1 MITRTT
7 THRGLARPRL
17 PSPDRVHYQDVN
29 CPVEVV
35 MRRVLRAL
43 LTLAA
48 AATLGIAGAGAANAS
63 AYGVT
68 PLPSFSYEDPTGAT
82 RSVPYGCVLIHS
94 VIGEGLTIT
103 AQNANVDCAGIA
115 AMRSGL
121 LCDVEVSF
129 TFRPLSGSTERLDTA
144 TLPGCRTL
152 GLKTSNAEAAQTF
165 TTGGKLC
172 ATLTVSKKT
181 VTTSCHV
188 VSG

>member
-1 MITRTT
+1 
-7 THRGLARPRL
+7 
-17 PSPDRVHYQDVN
+17 
-29 CPVEVV
+29 

-68 PLPSFSYEDPTGAT
+68 PLPSFSYQDSTGAT

-94 VIGEGLTIT
+94 VVGEGLQIS
-103 AQNANVDCAGIA
+103 AQYASVDCAGIA

-121 LCDVEVSF
+121 LCDVKVEF
-129 TFRPLSGSTERLDTA
+129 TFRPLSGRPETLSTA

-152 GLKTSNAEAAQTF
+152 GIKASNRELPPAFA
-165 TTGGKLC
+165 TGGKIC
-172 ATLTVSKKT
+172 AKLSVSDEP